1 MILKL
6 LSAQAGMYR
15 NAENTSVS
23 YRAKQAKKCT
33 ILTMSQGS
41 PTDTNP
47 KVWGERSGTDITI
60 NNVPALKLR
69 FLSNRK
75 WKTSINH
82 VSLNS
87 RKLSTNTNKYW
98 NVQCAC
104 NEDSSFPCVCPSL
117 FSSPGQWGGQCQRN
131 PGSSSPICSSVFL
144 VTEVWI
150 ISFVFPHVHVNNSPQ
165 WHRAI
170 RTEISII
177 PKLITEEWDPSLENG
192 ATFRKSGQSDV
203 PCLKLWNS
211 ASHRIFKQSSQNWHQ
226 KKSKFREQIFL
237 PHCPKF
243 PGNKSW

>member
-1 MILKL
+1 
-6 LSAQAGMYR
+6 
-15 NAENTSVS
+15 
-23 YRAKQAKKCT
+23 
-33 ILTMSQGS
+33 MSQGS

-47 KVWGERSGTDITI
+47 EVLGECSGTDITI

-87 RKLSTNTNKYW
+87 RKLSTNTNKYL

-104 NEDSSFPCVCPSL
+104 NEDSSFPCVRPSL

-150 ISFVFPHVHVNNSPQ
+150 IPFVFPHVHVNSPQ
-165 WHRAI
+165 WHKAI
-170 RTEISII
+170 HTEISII
-177 PKLITEEWDPSLENG
+177 PELITEEWDPSLENG
-192 ATFRKSGQSDV
+192 VTFRKSGQSDV
-203 PCLKLWNS
+203 PCLNCEIQLPIGFLSNP
-211 ASHRIFKQSSQNWHQ
+211 HRIGT

-237 PHCPKF
+237 PHCPTF